1 MGLTGRP
8 RSEDAR
14 RAILRAACD
23 LVRER
28 GFAALTIEGIA
39 SRAGVGKTTIY
50 RHWPNKAAVVMDALL
65 TETDRRIPVPDTG
78 SVRDDLRQQMLG
90 VVNVLGDPADGGVY
104 VALLAE
110 AQRDTTLAAAIRE
123 QFIATRRAQ
132 TTSTLERGIAR
143 GELPDDLNRDVVID
157 ALYGALY
164 YRLLVRHAP
173 VVPAYIEQ
181 VIDLVLPSVA
191 AHTTAPSAT
200 ST

>member
-1 MGLTGRP
+1 MGSTGRP

-14 RAILRAACD
+14 RAILRAACE

-28 GFAALTIEGIA
+28 GFAGLTIEGIA
-39 SRAGVGKTTIY
+39 SRARVGKTTIY

-78 SVRDDLRQQMLG
+78 SVREDLRQQLLG
-90 VVNVLGDPADGGVY
+90 VVRVLGDPADGSVY

-110 AQRDTTLAAAIRE
+110 AQRDATLAAAIRE
-123 QFIATRRAQ
+123 QFIAARRGQ
-132 TTSTLERGIAR
+132 TVATLERGIAR
-143 GELPDDLNRDVVID
+143 GELPDDLNLDVVID
-157 ALYGALY
+157 ALHGALY

-173 VVPAYIEQ
+173 VAPGYIDQ
-181 VIDLVLPSVA
+181 VIELVLPSMA
-191 AHTTAPSAT
+191 AHTAAPSVT